1 MRGHNRATCSR
12 AGANGNRAG
21 VSPSMLKSP
30 LRTFRIQQPSRG
42 QGAFEATFSAPG
54 GNALHEQRWYVVR
67 CGERMVRQV
76 SPRSQMGA
84 FWTYWAI
91 GRAYAEWYKSEYS
104 SHGRHMTI
112 HRAVVIIEPT
122 DTWRCTHP
130 CCAAPFKLGSSSI
143 SETSRSPLSRFEAL
157 TVRPI
162 LRG

>member
-1 MRGHNRATCSR
+1 
-12 AGANGNRAG
+12 
-21 VSPSMLKSP
+21 
-30 LRTFRIQQPSRG
+30 
-42 QGAFEATFSAPG
+42 
-54 GNALHEQRWYVVR
+54 
-67 CGERMVRQV
+67 MVRQV
-76 SPRSQMGA
+76 SPKSQMGA

-122 DTWRCTHP
+122 ETLDLADLGGDEYHDSIRYTFDDDGDFDSSHPRLVEASECGIRWVTWRCTHP